1 LSIDRGLSAENS
13 FAVLAQRLKERHAM
27 VIQNANRIGW
37 LLAAFL
43 ALGCLCLAAQTP
55 PAGGKQILKG
65 KTVNINKA
73 TAEELVKNV
82 PLVNPELAKRIVQY
96 RKDNGDFQTLE
107 ELLQVE
113 GFNRDLL
120 RRIKTFL
127 LLEGVGGK
135 DCTC

>member
-1 LSIDRGLSAENS
+1 MTGRGFIRIGLITIAFLSSAIILM
-13 FAVLAQRLKERHAM
+13 A
-27 VIQNANRIGW
+27 QNA
-37 LLAAFL
+37 AKT
-43 ALGCLCLAAQTP
+43 QP
-55 PAGGKQILKG
+55 QVLKG

-73 TAEELVKNV
+73 TAEELLKNV
-82 PLVNPELAKRIVQY
+82 PLITPELAKRIVQY
-96 RKDNGDFQTLE
+96 RKDNGDYQTLE

-113 GFNRDLL
+113 GFNRELL

>member
-1 LSIDRGLSAENS
+1 MRSNIRWIGLLMVAFL
-13 FAVLAQRLKERHAM
+13 FACGMNLLAQTSAKTQPQTTE
-27 VIQNANRIGW
+27 GK
-37 LLAAFL
+37 
-43 ALGCLCLAAQTP
+43 LG
-55 PAGGKQILKG
+55 LKG

-73 TAEELVKNV
+73 TADDLVKNV
-82 PLVNPELAKRIVQY
+82 PLITPELAKRIVQY

-120 RRIKTFL
+120 RKIKTFL

>member
-1 LSIDRGLSAENS
+1 MS
-13 FAVLAQRLKERHAM
+13 FAIIDAKEGSEMRRSNVKWIGLLMLTFVLACG
-27 VIQNANRIGW
+27 ID
-37 LLAAFL
+37 LLA
-43 ALGCLCLAAQTP
+43 QTSAKTQP
-55 PAGGKQILKG
+55 QAPAGKLGLKG

-73 TAEELVKNV
+73 TADELVKNV
-82 PLVNPELAKRIVQY
+82 PLMTPELAKRIVQY

-113 GFNRDLL
+113 GFSRDLL
-120 RRIKTFL
+120 RKIKTFL